1 MSGAPVLD
9 KVTVNGPD
17 GEFLLFCTTLVRWSP
32 RRGTG
37 GRGSRIKVCTGDRW
51 QPATRSV
58 LSYQSARTIKE
69 GLVQNIPSSND
80 SAALRPDRWCSDGAA
95 YSGSRLFA
103 SCPRDG
109 RGVHCP
115 SSYYRCVR
123 TEGLTVGWWQQIAE
137 INLVQQT
144 FRAHVFVEASWGDA
158 ELKQRRFMNAKGS
171 KYPEGDVIPKLTPS
185 EDCTMAMFKV
195 DQIGDKWFFAPRVCH
210 VDPSRM
216 SSQCVCISW
225 HSRTCEKTWSKR

>member
-103 SCPRDG
+103 TCPRDG

-123 TEGLTVGWWQQIAE
+123 TEGSQLAG
-137 INLVQQT
+137 
-144 FRAHVFVEASWGDA
+144 
-158 ELKQRRFMNAKGS
+158 GS
-171 KYPEGDVIPKLTPS
+171 KSRRSTSCSRPS
-185 EDCTMAMFKV
+185 ERMYSLKRLGAMLN
-195 DQIGDKWFFAPRVCH
+195 
-210 VDPSRM
+210 
-216 SSQCVCISW
+216 
-225 HSRTCEKTWSKR
+225 